1 MQRTIFASVL
11 MAAALLASP
20 LVRGGE
26 PAWEA
31 TVGDIVFQ
39 TSGSVQSQAVQE
51 ATGSKWS
58 HVGMVI
64 AGEDGPQIVEAVQ
77 PVQIIPLKE
86 FLAHGKSGSYEVY
99 RLKASIADPR
109 ALTEAATKLVG
120 NDYDPYF
127 QWSDD
132 LIYCSELVWKAYE
145 RGLGIKL
152 SEPRSVSDF
161 DLTHPSVQKLIRQRF
176 PEGMP
181 PDVAVSPQDLA
192 DSKLVERVAKR

>member
-1 MQRTIFASVL
+1 MLLTQERTLLGRCVLMQRTIFASVL

-26 PAWEA
+26 PPWEA

-39 TSGSVQSQAVQE
+39 TSGSAQSQAVQE

-64 AGEDGPQIVEAVQ
+64 AGENGPQIIEAVQ
-77 PVQIIPLKE
+77 PAQIIPLKE

-99 RLKASIADPR
+99 L
-109 ALTEAATKLVG
+109 
-120 NDYDPYF
+120 
-127 QWSDD
+127 
-132 LIYCSELVWKAYE
+132 
-145 RGLGIKL
+145 
-152 SEPRSVSDF
+152 
-161 DLTHPSVQKLIRQRF
+161 QKLIRQRF